1 MKQDKILICSEHVC
15 FCFVFVRYN
24 FVTCLIQL
32 LFAAVVVVVVA
43 YEGDLYMCV
52 RTHSER
58 KGLRGTVLLTL
69 LVEACC
75 VAEVMNVLLV
85 HAPMPDILDTALSA

>member
-1 MKQDKILICSEHVC
+1 M
-15 FCFVFVRYN
+15 
-24 FVTCLIQL
+24 TCLIQL
-32 LFAAVVVVVVA
+32 LFAAAVVVVA
-43 YEGDLYMCV
+43 DEGDLYTCV
-52 RTHSER
+52 RTRSER

-85 HAPMPDILDTALSA
+85 HAPMPDISDTALSA